1 MNRAVFV
8 AGACAFVIASLAEV
22 AFADESEVN
31 FVYLPAPDAES
42 LVIESPMGGL
52 RVNAWDKP
60 QVRITSRKHARDTA
74 TLERLRIQ
82 VEMQD
87 GRIRIR
93 SGVYVRGVFRPLP
106 PAAGDG
112 AGIELSVDAPRG
124 VHLAARTW
132 AGDVEA
138 SGFRAGAELTST
150 GGEVRARDITG
161 PVHTNA
167 DFGRQRL
174 ASIHGSVDAH
184 TLKGDM
190 DLESVEGDLVD
201 ARVAEGQITGRD
213 LHAAMVRLLSTAGG
227 VVLIGT
233 LQPGAR
239 YELTALDGD
248 VQLRLKPQPFTV
260 VAHAPKVRSSFALK
274 TLAQA
279 PNELRAT
286 HQGGGATVDVT
297 TASAVILDPYQ

>member
-1 MNRAVFV
+1 MK
-8 AGACAFVIASLAEV
+8 GAAITAAFVIASMTQV
-22 AFADESEVN
+22 AFADETEVN

-52 RVNAWDKP
+52 RVSGWDKP
-60 QVRITSRKHARDTA
+60 QVRITSRKHARDAA

-82 VEMQD
+82 VEMHD
-87 GRIRIR
+87 GQVRIR
-93 SGVYVRGVFRPLP
+93 SGVYVRGVFKPLP

-112 AGIELSVDAPRG
+112 AGIELSIDAPRTA
-124 VHLAARTW
+124 HLAARTW

-138 SGFRAGAELTST
+138 SGFTAGADLAST
-150 GGEVRARDITG
+150 GGEVRARDIAG
-161 PVHTNA
+161 AVRTNA

-190 DLESVEGDLVD
+190 DLESLDGDLID

-213 LHAAMVRLLSTAGG
+213 LRAAMVRLLSTAGG
-227 VVLIGT
+227 IVLIGT
-233 LQPGAR
+233 LQPGGR
-239 YELTALDGD
+239 YELTALDGNI
-248 VQLRLKPQPFTV
+248 QLRLRPQPFTV
-260 VAHAPKVRSSFALK
+260 TARSPSVKSSFTLK
-274 TLAQA
+274 TVAQA

-286 HQGGGATVDVT
+286 HQSGGPTLEL
-297 TASAVILDPYQ
+297 TAARQVLLDPY